1 MRKLR
6 KKTFMFLLLNID
18 IGMYEGQVS
27 ESQIKKVY
35 NELKNGHFNLLFYA
49 VGKVKF
55 YIHS

>member
-1 MRKLR
+1 
-6 KKTFMFLLLNID
+6 MFLLLNID